1 MTAATTTIRV
11 SVATR
16 DRLMRTRAQDFADAP
31 IDDVITRLLDEH
43 ADIALRSQ
51 MREDAEHAR
60 SNAEDIAEVRR
71 VQADLDEIS
80 AW

>member
-1 MTAATTTIRV
+1 
-11 SVATR
+11 
-16 DRLMRTRAQDFADAP
+16 MRA
-31 IDDVITRLLDEH
+31 
-43 ADIALRSQ
+43 
-51 MREDAEHAR
+51 DAEHAR